1 VSTKQPLPP
10 FDMKQNGKNI
20 ELKLRRVPLS
30 FADVWEAAE
39 SEDENGVK
47 TGRFSV
53 STSVLL
59 EKASERGKAQIG
71 AVRDAMKIA
80 RIAEWGEESPPAIGA
95 DRLCLQDGEPIDP
108 NTADPDVPGSGDR
121 KPRWEG
127 YAGMMYVSA
136 KRYLKAKTA
145 EDAAKELREK
155 HPVQIIG
162 PRKTAVVDGKPAF
175 PILKES
181 DDLIY
186 SGAVCDVI
194 IQIYPYNGTGK
205 GPNGKNLPHRINC
218 SLEAI
223 KFVEH
228 GTRLGGGKRVD
239 AQSAFDEEDE
249 DEYDAPAAAADADDG
264 LG

>member
-1 VSTKQPLPP
+1 VSTPNQLPP
-10 FDMKQNGKNI
+10 FEMKQNGKNV

-30 FADVWEAAE
+30 FADVWEARQAE
-39 SEDENGVK
+39 DNDGNPIDK
-47 TGRFSV
+47 FDV

-59 EKASERGKAQIG
+59 AKETERGQAHVG
-71 AVRDAMKIA
+71 AIKEAMKLA
-80 RIAEWGEESPPAIGA
+80 RFAEWGDNAPVIPA
-95 DRLCLQDGEPIDP
+95 DRLCLQDGEITDDDGVKK
-108 NTADPDVPGSGDR
+108 A
-121 KPRWEG
+121 RWDG

-136 KRYLKAKTA
+136 KRYLKAKTK
-145 EDAAKELREK
+145 EAAARELLEK
-155 HPVQIIG
+155 HPVQILG

-186 SGAVCDVI
+186 SGAICDVI

-205 GPNGKNLPHRINC
+205 GANGKNLPHRINC

-228 GTRLGGGKRVD
+228 GTRLGGKRVD
-239 AQSAFDEEDE
+239 AQAAFDEEDGE
-249 DEYDAPAAAADADDG
+249 EYETETAAAPAAAAGIDDP

>member
-1 VSTKQPLPP
+1 MSTPNQLPP
-10 FDMKQNGKNI
+10 FEMKQNGKNI

-30 FADVWEAAE
+30 FADLWEARQG
-39 SEDENGVK
+39 EDQEGNALDK
-47 TGRFSV
+47 FDV

-59 EKASERGKAQIG
+59 AKETERGQAQIL
-71 AVRDAMKIA
+71 AIRDAMKMA
-80 RIAEWGEESPPAIGA
+80 RLAEWGENAPVIPA
-95 DRLCLQDGEPIDP
+95 DRLCLQDGEV
-108 NTADPDVPGSGDR
+108 ADDDGVK

-136 KRYLKAKTA
+136 KRYLRAKNK
-145 EDAAKELREK
+145 EAAARELVEK
-155 HPVQIIG
+155 HPVQILG
-162 PRKTAVVDGKPAF
+162 PRKTAMIDGKPAF

-186 SGAVCDVI
+186 SGAICDVI

-205 GPNGKNLPHRINC
+205 GPNGKNLPHRINA

-228 GTRLGGGKRVD
+228 GTRLGGKRVD
-239 AQSAFDEEDE
+239 AQSAFDEEEGEE
-249 DEYDAPAAAADADDG
+249 DETPSTESATAPINDP